1 MQLELQPQPPRVGFA
16 TATVK
21 LRDTAD
27 QPVAGAKVS
36 LEGDMSH
43 PGMAPVTAGTIETA
57 AGIYQGHLTIPMPG
71 DWVFLAH
78 ITLAD
83 GQKLDRQADIRGVR
97 PN

>member
-1 MQLELQPQPPRVGFA
+1 MRLELQPQPPRVGFA
-16 TATVK
+16 TATVR
-21 LRDTAD
+21 LSDTD
-27 QPVAGAKVS
+27 GQPVAGAKVS

-43 PGMAPVTAGTIETA
+43 PGMAPVTAGTIETEP
-57 AGIYQGHLTIPMPG
+57 GIYQGHLTIPMAG

-83 GQKLDRQADIRGVR
+83 GQKLERQTDIRGVR